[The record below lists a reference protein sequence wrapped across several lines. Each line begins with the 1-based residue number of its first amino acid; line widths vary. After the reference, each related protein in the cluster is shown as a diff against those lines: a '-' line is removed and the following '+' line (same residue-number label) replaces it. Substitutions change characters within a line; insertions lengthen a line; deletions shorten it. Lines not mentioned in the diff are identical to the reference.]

1 METVTALK
9 DSCLLQLRK
18 DDLNHLSKPDL
29 KFAGGDTFL
38 KDYKILMS
46 FLESNFVAKN
56 DWRI

>member
-1 METVTALK
+1 M
-9 DSCLLQLRK
+9 QLRK

-46 FLESNFVAKN
+46 FLESNFIAKN